1 MKKGRLKRG
10 IALLLSTMTLSMSV
24 IPHLPPNILTAYA
37 FHMTFNTST
46 SGDGHYDISGRV
58 EGEKEE
64 TDFLCMKKGASAKSA
79 YNYFKTNNDVNYS
92 EGSLEHKRLFWA
104 YLLTYGNTP
113 GIHPKYPDHSIEN
126 IFKRPYAGNTKIAKE
141 VAWSHGTSNGGSAL
155 IENLAH
161 DGFMSLENIPAG
173 CKSPNDVF
181 NSTSKYG
188 TPEKAISVDALKS
201 GPNTVDA
208 KLLYD
213 MAGLQDW
220 ATFQKYCT
228 ITASLVKGTGP
239 ASSGVEYPVRVDIN
253 DAGFGWTVLN
263 PENGF
268 PVAKLEHD
276 PIIFHVEYN
285 PSIFKVINVTGLIEY
300 FETND
305 AGGKDSQP
313 FYRAFGKVEVTKPQ
327 FYMTTQWKPNS
338 SDVPGGGGSSGGG
351 GGDLDEVDSI
361 TVKIYDHS
369 ETFNS
374 HYKVDLTKYDYETG
388 EPLKD
393 SIWQVLEAFP
403 DKDQI
408 GTDDET
414 NGQLVES
421 KMREAPTT
429 WDDWLIFE
437 EDMATDEN
445 GYISHAD
452 ERFYDFDHKYC
463 DGHPIPPEPEDEDD
477 DGDTRSARSSD
488 DDDDDDDDEYA
499 ELMKEWQAAVD
510 ECEAA
515 AASSNGTFHHWM
527 CNSEEKPSEEE
538 AFENSGCREARDNAY
553 QNFINLRYSY
563 TFREVDPRDGYILHA
578 PSGHPDDVP
587 VEIVTMA
594 SSEAEKE
601 YEWTNCTNE
610 DIVVAGKA
618 ESSLGGGNDSG
629 DDGDDGDDTDSLSL
643 NSNERFFMKSKRVKT
658 ADYSDLSQRLYLTEK
673 YELSWGEQ
681 IVNALRKF
689 VGLPEEFVE
698 ENNFSLNIVAEY
710 DEVEEDLPLDEEELI
725 DDGDLID
732 DVEKPTA
739 EIKETES
746 KDVTEET
753 KSVEETK
760 PTEKETAAAVE
771 PSSKDETKE
780 ETKAKETEKASEKET
795 VSETK
800 DKSEEPET
808 KAEKATKAA
817 DDEKATVEDKNKKDD
832 EDVKLS
838 ISPKKVPLT
847 SAKNPEEDEE
857 DDEEEEDSVATSPN
871 MRKISAY
878 SFERSAAT
886 FSLDDEDD
894 DPGTMYSED
903 DGGYINLDD
912 AIPDSQPAVTPGPA
926 DNIGHSFKVYDH
938 RVPGQI
944 HFNKKDML
952 LAAGENNDYNAYGD
966 TQGDSTL
973 EGAVYGLFAADDIY
987 GPDTQRDESGNVTKG
1002 TGVIFDAN
1010 DLVAVATTDKN
1021 GDGSFLA
1028 ITEKPHTVYNYKEGK
1043 IVYTRKSYPKN
1054 LYDAD
1059 TYRKEYDDEETGRIY
1074 TDNVTTNGD
1083 YWIGRP
1089 LILGNYYIKELT
1101 RSEGFE
1107 LSISGKD
1114 MEVTNPTNGN
1124 RNEYGETDD
1133 TKTNPQG
1140 SAWVKEKLKHVVTF
1154 PEGNAAYGKRENL
1167 FDIAVGS
1174 NNATNGFNV
1183 VFDGIPEGADF
1194 YFDNVTTKDVTV
1206 QVPDGG
1212 TWEDATTAP
1221 LYLTADGSTTPK
1233 KDIDGNPIANPNAVP
1248 VPSAFTG
1255 VGVEAKKITSTTAQ
1269 PSGDAQYTAAFT
1281 TSAANVRYVKYELEQ
1296 MMRSMGIKTPKDRA
1310 TGLYSQA
1317 DFPVYD
1323 EPSSKSS
1330 GMPEEII
1337 TISNVTTNASLI
1349 KAILDY
1355 YVARVSARNTS
1366 RLGCDGS
1373 GAVVRN
1379 PENHSLCTFRTGK
1392 QYNCDLS
1399 ASYNIGARYFI
1410 RELLKPLPET
1420 ERSSL
1425 EAKVP
1430 AVKRRTSCVYA
1441 DLRKLYVEVNN
1452 LKAAKTQADIQRTT
1466 CNGETSRIRQGKS
1479 AYPHEF

>member
-10 IALLLSTMTLSMSV
+10 VALLLSTMTLSMSV

-46 SGDGHYDISGRV
+46 SGDGHYDIKGAMPNQPT
-58 EGEKEE
+58 

-79 YNYFKTNNDVNYS
+79 YNYYKTDNDVNYS

-104 YLLTYGNTP
+104 YMLTYGNTT
-113 GIHPKYPDHSIEN
+113 GIHPQYNDHSIEGT
-126 IFKRPYAGNTKIAKE
+126 FGQPYVGNTKVAKE
-141 VAWSHGTSNGGSAL
+141 VAWSHGASSGGSAL
-155 IENLAH
+155 VESLAH

-228 ITASLVKGTGP
+228 ITASPVKGTGP

-408 GTDDET
+408 GTNNET

-477 DGDTRSARSSD
+477 DDDTRSARSSDD

-527 CNSEEKPSEEE
+527 CNSEEEPSEEE
-538 AFENSGCREARDNAY
+538 AF
-553 QNFINLRYSY
+553 
-563 TFREVDPRDGYILHA
+563 
-578 PSGHPDDVP
+578 
-587 VEIVTMA
+587 
-594 SSEAEKE
+594 
-601 YEWTNCTNE
+601 
-610 DIVVAGKA
+610 
-618 ESSLGGGNDSG
+618 
-629 DDGDDGDDTDSLSL
+629 
-643 NSNERFFMKSKRVKT
+643 
-658 ADYSDLSQRLYLTEK
+658 
-673 YELSWGEQ
+673 
-681 IVNALRKF
+681 
-689 VGLPEEFVE
+689 
-698 ENNFSLNIVAEY
+698 
-710 DEVEEDLPLDEEELI
+710 
-725 DDGDLID
+725 
-732 DVEKPTA
+732 
-739 EIKETES
+739 
-746 KDVTEET
+746 
-753 KSVEETK
+753 
-760 PTEKETAAAVE
+760 
-771 PSSKDETKE
+771 
-780 ETKAKETEKASEKET
+780 
-795 VSETK
+795 
-800 DKSEEPET
+800 
-808 KAEKATKAA
+808 
-817 DDEKATVEDKNKKDD
+817 
-832 EDVKLS
+832 
-838 ISPKKVPLT
+838 
-847 SAKNPEEDEE
+847 
-857 DDEEEEDSVATSPN
+857 
-871 MRKISAY
+871 
-878 SFERSAAT
+878 
-886 FSLDDEDD
+886 
-894 DPGTMYSED
+894 
-903 DGGYINLDD
+903 
-912 AIPDSQPAVTPGPA
+912 
-926 DNIGHSFKVYDH
+926 
-938 RVPGQI
+938 
-944 HFNKKDML
+944 
-952 LAAGENNDYNAYGD
+952 
-966 TQGDSTL
+966 
-973 EGAVYGLFAADDIY
+973 
-987 GPDTQRDESGNVTKG
+987 
-1002 TGVIFDAN
+1002 
-1010 DLVAVATTDKN
+1010 
-1021 GDGSFLA
+1021 
-1028 ITEKPHTVYNYKEGK
+1028 
-1043 IVYTRKSYPKN
+1043 
-1054 LYDAD
+1054 
-1059 TYRKEYDDEETGRIY
+1059 
-1074 TDNVTTNGD
+1074 
-1083 YWIGRP
+1083 
-1089 LILGNYYIKELT
+1089 
-1101 RSEGFE
+1101 
-1107 LSISGKD
+1107 
-1114 MEVTNPTNGN
+1114 EVTNPTNGN

-1133 TKTNPQG
+1133 TKTKPQG

-1281 TSAANVRYVKYELEQ
+1281 TSNANVRYVKYELEQ
-1296 MMRSMGIKTPKDRA
+1296 MMRSMGIKTPKDSA

-1323 EPSSKSS
+1323 EPSSKSN

-1355 YVARVSARNTS
+1355 YVAKRVYTYGSLQKVELNGDTAKVTVAIGMNPQKSVLYETDDSGNVVAGYLFKLNPKTNRYVMRKYTGTGVQVVPIQNTNGKANVV
-1366 RLGCDGS
+1366 LAPDFTINDAGMPQDVTTTMPGDDYLYYAPGETLYDYWYQDGS
-1373 GAVVRN
+1373 GDWVGHSPSRRKVYVPKFKDEVIQQSTTNTSKIPVVSSKEAVKDPVGSTYVVYDPISQQYTLHAGSKDADLGGVKSSHFTVAIDNGSTTLTQNDIDKIGKNNVWQYKVGDSISNSAYIMRIAGAGAGVFTSEDFNNDTSFIKNQRLIYNGCFDLAEDGNTDTSPN
-1379 PENHSLCTFRTGK
+1379 PVEERIISQRIKVTK
-1392 QYNCDLS
+1392 KIDDK
-1399 ASYNIGARYFI
+1399 SYNNTDSYRDVHEDWFTKTFGTLAGVKANTKKMDNFRFKVY
-1410 RELLKPLPET
+1410 LKSNL
-1420 ERSSL
+1420 ER
-1425 EAKVP
+1425 
-1430 AVKRRTSCVYA
+1430 
-1441 DLRKLYVEVNN
+1441 LYRDNDGNV
-1452 LKAAKTQADIQRTT
+1452 L
-1466 CNGETSRIRQGKS
+1466 
-1479 AYPHEF
+1479 